1 MNKTKISKKMC
12 VNNGGYNIELAKVS
26 VEDGKCVHYAQRSL
40 KRLQGVKTLET
51 LGEGGRDVPSC
62 PASLTWP

>member
-1 MNKTKISKKMC
+1 MEA
-12 VNNGGYNIELAKVS
+12 GNIELAKVS